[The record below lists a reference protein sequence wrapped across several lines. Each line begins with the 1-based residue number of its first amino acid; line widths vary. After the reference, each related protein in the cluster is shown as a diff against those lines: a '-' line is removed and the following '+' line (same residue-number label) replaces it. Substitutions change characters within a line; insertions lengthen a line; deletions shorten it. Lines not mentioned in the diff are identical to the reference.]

1 MFCSVHWEL
10 LKQSSPVTNTDR
22 YKHRGFNDKKIPT
35 SSPYF
40 YDKEDSRKHLWMTLF
55 FIEQI
60 HNLCSLPKHYMH
72 MQLYNILKSQIYKL
86 GKKLC
91 MSLHVC
97 VFYWWFIGIYVPNN
111 TVSKWT
117 EEITCVQGSFLS
129 LLTFIK
135 KKTYISSE
143 RPNFWSMSES

>member
-10 LKQSSPVTNTDR
+10 LKQSSPATNTDR

-72 MQLYNILKSQIYKL
+72 MQLYSILKSQIYKL
-86 GKKLC
+86 GKKTMHVFTCLC
-91 MSLHVC
+91 LLLLIYWNIRTQQHCKQMDRRNHLCSRKFF
-97 VFYWWFIGIYVPNN
+97 VFINLY
-111 TVSKWT
+111 
-117 EEITCVQGSFLS
+117 
-129 LLTFIK
+129 
-135 KKTYISSE
+135 
-143 RPNFWSMSES
+143 